1 MGKKKR
7 FLKIQSYFL
16 VAVMVLSMLA
26 PLEVLA
32 QENTTQE
39 LLDELCEVLYEDTT
53 EELSEEFSEETSE
66 ENSDGVPEET
76 SEENSEEVP
85 EETSEEKSEE
95 VSEEASEEES
105 LKPSEPVEE
114 TSEAED
120 VEAGGDII
128 AEGQYENV
136 SWKIDSNGKLTV
148 EGKGNFKDRY
158 DDSPWYSYRDDI
170 ISAEINLTGTT
181 DASDMFYGCS
191 SLISLDVSNFDTTN
205 VTNMGFMFSDCTS
218 LTSLDVSKFDTSN
231 VGWMNFMF
239 SDCTSLTSLD
249 VSSFD
254 TSNVTTMELM
264 FSGCSSLTSL
274 DVSNFDTSNVIRMNG
289 MFYGCTSL
297 TGLDVSNFDTSNVGW
312 MDSMFYGCTSLT
324 GLDVS
329 NFDTSNVTL
338 MYGMFSDCTSLT
350 SLDVSNF
357 DTSCVTSMSSMF
369 YGCTSLTSLDL
380 KNFDTSSVTSM
391 GSMFSDCDRLE
402 RINTPLNVQLST
414 SLPHTMYDKNG
425 TAHTIL
431 PMNLSE
437 SIELRTS
444 WVDVGETVDFN
455 QYTYRADY
463 IINNE
468 LPLQYVIDFINEET
482 YCEEMTAGISR
493 FEAFLIEFARNKM
506 GVDFVKDPLS
516 YTQEAYEIKSRDL
529 YSALIIKLLKNNT
542 QESTSEL
549 YAFAVETKERWFN
562 GTKTKID
569 GFDYTTK
576 IAELPLDTKSEYIN
590 SIKEAIDKD
599 KKNVLG
605 NTQTDEIIDGIDTIF
620 DAAETIGDVWTII
633 QNNYMLYQL
642 ENDTKKALEYW
653 RESAIKV
660 NGENMPLVEA
670 LDSVIACTQS
680 IGNDT
685 VLILCGEKGAHFVY
699 KIFWDELLGAVKSK
713 FPAVTIA
720 LCCFELGGVGYN
732 FLANTDAIVEEKI
745 NCVVMSEIIASL
757 DYACLRSINQYKESP
772 TEANARNMLEL
783 INLMMGAHMM
793 DKDCMIN
800 FAKALDGEGEQG
812 DINGTGNR
820 IFRAIFPSTSH
831 AKAIEGLTAEKDYLN
846 QRAQYLQVLWI
857 TQLKTTHPGT
867 GLYEFYKSQLI
878 DAQNKINKKS
888 YSFACPVDVTVSLDS
903 VESYVRGGKV
913 HAADGTVIL
922 LEGDKKTI
930 ILTNDYDYK
939 IALTGTDIG
948 TMTVTVKD
956 YDENGNAAIYKSYK
970 NVTLSKDISYIMNA
984 SNTNNS
990 NNFHV
995 LLTPDESKEIVPE
1008 TLDTHKI
1015 TVQEGTIEFEY
1026 NKGTSADMAQGE
1038 TATIMAIDK
1047 IGYRFG
1053 RWEVN
1058 GDAIL
1063 EDSSS
1068 KFTTVIAGNKDS
1080 VLTAIYVK
1088 ICEVYTITTE
1098 CNRGGRFF
1106 EDGNIQVEAGSD
1118 KTIYFIPDEGY
1129 MVHNVLVDDVS
1140 LGAIEEYTFADINQ
1154 NHVVKVI
1161 FVDEE
1166 TAKKQGDILPED
1178 FPEDGIIP
1186 NGIWIKGIKDE
1197 TYTGSAVKQSFR
1209 VYDGNKLLKEKTDY
1223 TVAYKNNKAAYTYSE
1238 TDSAFNAKKAPQ
1250 IVIKM
1255 KGNYSGSKTIYFKIQ
1270 QAEIS
1275 KENIES
1281 EKLTITYSGK
1291 KQTPVPTVTV
1301 NGKKLK
1307 YGNDFTIPEYDAAK
1321 KDKTAFTESNTY
1333 PITVVGKGNYM
1344 GEVSLTLTISEG
1356 AEQIAMNKVTVK
1368 GVKNLPW
1375 TGAQVTQEG
1384 YAVSYKKDVLDQ
1396 NSGEFTVS
1404 YGENLAVGNG
1414 TMTLTGTGEDKDGD
1428 GLSYIG
1434 SKTISFKISGTTMS
1448 KVTVSGVEKQ
1458 YVYTGAEIKPV
1469 ATLKYKANKTA
1480 EEITLQEEVHYT
1492 VSYRKNIAKGTATVT
1507 FTGLAEGGFTG
1518 VKKATFKIGTVNISD
1533 VTDGTVVTEQVK
1545 VSFVDN
1551 DRVVN
1556 GVYVAPIMK
1565 GGVKPEIIVKEGE
1578 TVLKEGTDYT
1588 VSYGNNKAIALS
1600 TDKKAPVITI
1610 KGKGNYTG
1618 SKKVYFTITGKPLT
1632 NENGIL
1638 ISAKDKV
1645 ANGIANGYV
1654 QSFKVYDADGKAL
1667 TTKDYDAKTITYTLI
1682 QKVDENGIIVETDET
1697 LNKTSV
1703 VEAGSMIQ
1711 ISVTGIGAYAGGT
1724 ASGIYRIINKACDIS
1739 KATIRIAP
1747 QEYTGEAVEITRQ
1760 DQFVPNKVFIKTAE
1774 GNKELVLGRDIE
1786 VVEGSYVKN
1795 VNKGT
1800 AKVTFRGIGEYGGI
1814 KTVSY
1819 KIGSRSIMDVWAG
1832 IYSRMAE
1839 LFG

>member
-1 MGKKKR
+1 MGKKKM

-53 EELSEEFSEETSE
+53 EELSEEFSEEISE

-76 SEENSEEVP
+76 TEENGEEVP
-85 EETSEEKSEE
+85 EETSEKKSEE

-105 LKPSEPVEE
+105 SKPSEPVEE

-128 AEGQYENV
+128 AEGQYEDV
-136 SWKIDSNGKLTV
+136 TWKIDSNGKLTV
-148 EGKGNFKDRY
+148 DGTGNFKDN
-158 DDSPWYSYRDDI
+158 SGKILWSSYLNNI

-181 DASDMFYGCS
+181 DASWMFDDCF
-191 SLISLDVSNFDTTN
+191 SLTSLDLSNFDTSN
-205 VTNMGFMFSDCTS
+205 VARMDFMFVDCTS
-218 LTSLDVSKFDTSN
+218 LTSLDLSN
-231 VGWMNFMF
+231 
-239 SDCTSLTSLD
+239 
-249 VSSFD
+249 FD
-254 TSNVTTMELM
+254 TSNVTNMECM
-264 FSGCSSLTSL
+264 FDSCRSLTSL
-274 DVSNFDTSNVIRMNG
+274 DVSNFDTSNVTNMAN
-289 MFYGCTSL
+289 MFLACSSL
-297 TGLDVSNFDTSNVGW
+297 TGLD
-312 MDSMFYGCTSLT
+312 L
-324 GLDVS
+324 S
-329 NFDTSNVTL
+329 NFDTSNVTK
-338 MYGMFSDCTSLT
+338 MSDMF
-350 SLDVSNF
+350 F
-357 DTSCVTSMSSMF
+357 
-369 YGCTSLTSLDL
+369 GCE
-380 KNFDTSSVTSM
+380 
-391 GSMFSDCDRLE
+391 RLE
-402 RINTPLNVQLST
+402 RINTPINVRVGTALI
-414 SLPHTMYDKNG
+414 PTMYEKNG
-425 TAHTIL
+425 TAHTCL

-444 WVDVGETVDFN
+444 WETESIVPKMELNSINVRMNNDITYHNYVYSIASQERQIRFVCKAVDNETTNKNDEYGIEINKIKLTLPDNTMNFGE
-455 QYTYRADY
+455 
-463 IINNE
+463 E
-468 LPLQYVIDFINEET
+468 GFINKRKIREVELDVNQKILIGNAYSYNYIVYVDEDYEPEAKSKVEIDMNVLVSTNQGDYTFTAKIPISNLDYQRQRAEEKKAEREATNNITGAKSELQKLCNKNNLLLGPALSNFLDEKQIDQIEAYLNCWIASVNNSQTFTDDKEVNKKIMKKLGINPNVGFLWTKTEAVTTVRVNTVEYGEKNIEFTLDCGSLNSNGSLYASFGEISYEILETDNIPRQLTTKGYLGITT
-482 YCEEMTAGISR
+482 YVGMDNFMNCMQGVAEDSIKDAYEEVWGKNANIVAGI
-493 FEAFLIEFARNKM
+493 L
-506 GVDFVKDPLS
+506 VD
-516 YTQEAYEIKSRDL
+516 
-529 YSALIIKLLKNNT
+529 
-542 QESTSEL
+542 
-549 YAFAVETKERWFN
+549 ETIM
-562 GTKTKID
+562 KI
-569 GFDYTTK
+569 
-576 IAELPLDTKSEYIN
+576 L
-590 SIKEAIDKD
+590 D
-599 KKNVLG
+599 KK
-605 NTQTDEIIDGIDTIF
+605 DGIFSDGVYILATKP
-620 DAAETIGDVWTII
+620 TK
-633 QNNYMLYQL
+633 NY
-642 ENDTKKALEYW
+642 
-653 RESAIKV
+653 IKRV
-660 NGENMPLVEA
+660 
-670 LDSVIACTQS
+670 
-680 IGNDT
+680 
-685 VLILCGEKGAHFVY
+685 
-699 KIFWDELLGAVKSK
+699 KIE
-713 FPAVTIA
+713 
-720 LCCFELGGVGYN
+720 
-732 FLANTDAIVEEKI
+732 
-745 NCVVMSEIIASL
+745 
-757 DYACLRSINQYKESP
+757 
-772 TEANARNMLEL
+772 
-783 INLMMGAHMM
+783 
-793 DKDCMIN
+793 
-800 FAKALDGEGEQG
+800 
-812 DINGTGNR
+812 
-820 IFRAIFPSTSH
+820 
-831 AKAIEGLTAEKDYLN
+831 
-846 QRAQYLQVLWI
+846 
-857 TQLKTTHPGT
+857 
-867 GLYEFYKSQLI
+867 
-878 DAQNKINKKS
+878 
-888 YSFACPVDVTVSLDS
+888 CPVDVYIYDMNGEVVGKIVNDVIDS
-903 VESYVRGGKV
+903 TSSEI
-913 HAADGTVIL
+913 TMEVIGETKYAYL
-922 LEGDKKTI
+922 VGD
-930 ILTNDYDYK
+930 DYK
-939 IALTGTDIG
+939 IRLVGNDVGSMTYTIEEMDEELKVLRTTKFIDLPLEKDSTYQGYVFESLYIDDSMYSLTKQDEIILPDEDSFESVIQERVYVSGVEIN
-948 TMTVTVKD
+948 VKNKHLELGETYKLFSCVIPENATNQKILWD
-956 YDENGNAAIYKSYK
+956 SSDENIVTISQEGELYAEGEGIALISVITDDGNFK
-970 NVTLSKDISYIMNA
+970 
-984 SNTNNS
+984 
-990 NNFHV
+990 
-995 LLTPDESKEIVPE
+995 KEC
-1008 TLDTHKI
+1008 LI
-1015 TVQEGTIEFEY
+1015 TV
-1026 NKGTSADMAQGE
+1026 
-1038 TATIMAIDK
+1038 
-1047 IGYRFG
+1047 
-1053 RWEVN
+1053 
-1058 GDAIL
+1058 GDA
-1063 EDSSS
+1063 E
-1068 KFTTVIAGNKDS
+1068 
-1080 VLTAIYVK
+1080 
-1088 ICEVYTITTE
+1088 
-1098 CNRGGRFF
+1098 
-1106 EDGNIQVEAGSD
+1106 Q
-1118 KTIYFIPDEGY
+1118 
-1129 MVHNVLVDDVS
+1129 DDVPK
-1140 LGAIEEYTFADINQ
+1140 E
-1154 NHVVKVI
+1154 K
-1161 FVDEE
+1161 
-1166 TAKKQGDILPED
+1166 P
-1178 FPEDGIIP
+1178 IP
-1186 NGIWIKGIKDE
+1186 IGIWVKGIKDE

-1344 GEVSLTLTISEG
+1344 GEVSLTLTISKG

-1384 YAVSYKKDVLDQ
+1384 YTVSYKKDVLDK

-1448 KVTVSGVEKQ
+1448 KVKVSGVEKQ
-1458 YVYTGAEIKPV
+1458 YAYTGAEIKPV
-1469 ATLKYKANKTA
+1469 ATLKYKANKTS

-1492 VSYRKNIAKGTATVT
+1492 VSYQKNIAKGTATVT

-1682 QKVDENGIIVETDET
+1682 QKIDENGIIVETDET

>member
-1 MGKKKR
+1 MGKKKM

-32 QENTTQE
+32 QENITQE

-53 EELSEEFSEETSE
+53 EELSEEFSEEISE
-66 ENSDGVPEET
+66 ENSG
-76 SEENSEEVP
+76 EVP
-85 EETSEEKSEE
+85 
-95 VSEEASEEES
+95 
-105 LKPSEPVEE
+105 EE

-128 AEGQYENV
+128 AEGQYEDV
-136 SWKIDSNGKLTV
+136 TWKIDSNGKLTV
-148 EGKGNFKDRY
+148 EGTGNFKDY
-158 DDSPWYSYRDDI
+158 YGDAPWKSYQNKI
-170 ISAEINLTGTT
+170 MSAEINLTRTT
-181 DASDMFYGCS
+181 DASHMFSGCS
-191 SLISLDVSNFDTTN
+191 
-205 VTNMGFMFSDCTS
+205 S
-218 LTSLDVSKFDTSN
+218 LTSLDLRNFDTSN
-231 VGWMNFMF
+231 A
-239 SDCTSLTSLD
+239 TSMD
-249 VSSFD
+249 R
-254 TSNVTTMELM
+254 M

-274 DVSNFDTSNVIRMNG
+274 DVSSFNTSNVRSMEA
-289 MFYGCTSL
+289 MFLRCESL
-297 TGLDVSNFDTSNVGW
+297 TSVDVST
-312 MDSMFYGCTSLT
+312 
-324 GLDVS
+324 
-329 NFDTSNVTL
+329 FDTSNVTN
-338 MYGMFSDCTSLT
+338 MKNMFSGNTKLT
-350 SLDVSNF
+350 TLNVSSF
-357 DTSCVTSMSSMF
+357 DTSNVVYMSEMF
-369 YGCTSLTSLDL
+369 EGCSGLKELDLSNFNLNNTTQAEGFFSGTKITKIDSPTYVYIDISLDGEFVHEDTGDAVSNIPQGLTKSISL
-380 KNFDTSSVTSM
+380 KTQDASLNNPKVQNGISKWDCVWFGQYWQTDTNGDGKADSNDNKEPLKWRVLEVENDTAILISDQIITYRSWNSYSANTTWDTSNVRRWLNSY
-391 GSMFSDCDRLE
+391 SDD
-402 RINTPLNVQLST
+402 
-414 SLPHTMYDKNG
+414 NG
-425 TAHTIL
+425 TAADSGFFYDAFCENEKNEIVTIKDAVTL
-431 PMNLSE
+431 LEVEDATNSNY
-437 SIELRTS
+437 
-444 WVDVGETVDFN
+444 GF
-455 QYTYRADY
+455 
-463 IINNE
+463 INNE
-468 LPLQYVIDFINEET
+468 SRMAVHTDYAAYLKSQTSRWQDLINKWWLNSRIGKYDCRYIQETGEIYNSGGYGVDHIFGIRPVICIDISKGQHKYAGTVTSTTESIVPKMELNSINVRMNNDITYHNYVYSIASQERQIRFVCKAVDNETTNRNDEYGIEINKIKLTLPDNTMNFGEEGFINKRKIREVELEVNQKILIGNAYSYNYIVHVDEDYEPEAKSKVEIDMNVLVSTNQGDYTFTAKIPISNLDYQRQRAEEKKAEREATNNITGAKSELQKLCNKNNLLLGPALSNFLDEKQIDQIEAYLNCWIASVNNSQTFTDDKEVNRKIMEKLGINPNVGFLWTKTEAVTTVRVNTVEYGEKNIEFTLDCGSLNSNGSLYASFGEISYEILETDNIPRQLTIKGYLGITT
-482 YCEEMTAGISR
+482 YVGMDNFMNCMQGVAEDSIKDAYEEVWGKNANIVAGI
-493 FEAFLIEFARNKM
+493 L
-506 GVDFVKDPLS
+506 VD
-516 YTQEAYEIKSRDL
+516 
-529 YSALIIKLLKNNT
+529 
-542 QESTSEL
+542 
-549 YAFAVETKERWFN
+549 ETIM
-562 GTKTKID
+562 KI
-569 GFDYTTK
+569 
-576 IAELPLDTKSEYIN
+576 L
-590 SIKEAIDKD
+590 D
-599 KKNVLG
+599 KK
-605 NTQTDEIIDGIDTIF
+605 DGIFSDGVYILATKP
-620 DAAETIGDVWTII
+620 TK
-633 QNNYMLYQL
+633 NY
-642 ENDTKKALEYW
+642 
-653 RESAIKV
+653 IKRV
-660 NGENMPLVEA
+660 
-670 LDSVIACTQS
+670 
-680 IGNDT
+680 
-685 VLILCGEKGAHFVY
+685 
-699 KIFWDELLGAVKSK
+699 KIE
-713 FPAVTIA
+713 
-720 LCCFELGGVGYN
+720 
-732 FLANTDAIVEEKI
+732 
-745 NCVVMSEIIASL
+745 
-757 DYACLRSINQYKESP
+757 
-772 TEANARNMLEL
+772 
-783 INLMMGAHMM
+783 
-793 DKDCMIN
+793 
-800 FAKALDGEGEQG
+800 
-812 DINGTGNR
+812 
-820 IFRAIFPSTSH
+820 
-831 AKAIEGLTAEKDYLN
+831 
-846 QRAQYLQVLWI
+846 
-857 TQLKTTHPGT
+857 
-867 GLYEFYKSQLI
+867 
-878 DAQNKINKKS
+878 
-888 YSFACPVDVTVSLDS
+888 CPVDVYIYDMNGEVVGKIVNDVIDS
-903 VESYVRGGKV
+903 TSSEI
-913 HAADGTVIL
+913 TMEVIGETKYAYL
-922 LEGDKKTI
+922 VGD
-930 ILTNDYDYK
+930 DYK
-939 IALTGTDIG
+939 IRLVGNDVGSMTYTIEEMDEELKVLRTTKFIDLPLEKDSTYQGYVFESLYIDDSMYSLTKQDEIILPDEDSFESVIQERVYVSGVEIN
-948 TMTVTVKD
+948 VKNKHLELGETYKLFSCVIPENATNQKILWD
-956 YDENGNAAIYKSYK
+956 SSDENIVTISQEGELYAEGEGIALISVITDDGNFK
-970 NVTLSKDISYIMNA
+970 
-984 SNTNNS
+984 
-990 NNFHV
+990 
-995 LLTPDESKEIVPE
+995 KEC
-1008 TLDTHKI
+1008 LI
-1015 TVQEGTIEFEY
+1015 TV
-1026 NKGTSADMAQGE
+1026 
-1038 TATIMAIDK
+1038 
-1047 IGYRFG
+1047 
-1053 RWEVN
+1053 
-1058 GDAIL
+1058 GDA
-1063 EDSSS
+1063 E
-1068 KFTTVIAGNKDS
+1068 
-1080 VLTAIYVK
+1080 
-1088 ICEVYTITTE
+1088 
-1098 CNRGGRFF
+1098 
-1106 EDGNIQVEAGSD
+1106 Q
-1118 KTIYFIPDEGY
+1118 
-1129 MVHNVLVDDVS
+1129 DDVPK
-1140 LGAIEEYTFADINQ
+1140 E
-1154 NHVVKVI
+1154 K
-1161 FVDEE
+1161 
-1166 TAKKQGDILPED
+1166 P
-1178 FPEDGIIP
+1178 IP
-1186 NGIWIKGIKDE
+1186 IGIWIKGIKDE

-1321 KDKTAFTESNTY
+1321 KEKTAFTESNTY

-1434 SKTISFKISGTTMS
+1434 SKTISFKISGVTMS

-1469 ATLKYKANKTA
+1469 ATLKYKANKTS

-1682 QKVDENGIIVETDET
+1682 QKVDENGIIVETDEA

-1786 VVEGSYVKN
+1786 VVEGSYMKN